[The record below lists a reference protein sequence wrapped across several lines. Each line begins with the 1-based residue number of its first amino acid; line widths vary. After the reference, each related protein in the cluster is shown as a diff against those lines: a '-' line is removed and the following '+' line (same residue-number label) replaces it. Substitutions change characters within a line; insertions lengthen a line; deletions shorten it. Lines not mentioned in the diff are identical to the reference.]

1 MKTRA
6 MLLLALVLLSA
17 SATAGAAGPQAR
29 DESTVPR
36 ISLADF
42 KKAYDGNAV
51 IILDVRDA
59 ASYIAGHIPGAILV
73 PLEALEKKAPELRTA
88 KKPIVAYCA

>member
-6 MLLLALVLLSA
+6 MLLLALVLT
-17 SATAGAAGPQAR
+17 SATAGTAGPQTR
-29 DESTVPR
+29 DESSVPR